1 MLILKVI
8 SGDLHHDLLLSL
20 FRLSLLHPCL
30 LFRLSLPSAIA
41 TTTTDSLLKFCDGGK
56 QLHINLVSKLDPL
69 LQNSDRL
76 FCLLEAF
83 VFTVHLL

>member
-1 MLILKVI
+1 MLIFKVI
-8 SGDLHHDLLLSL
+8 SGDLHHDLILSL
-20 FRLSLLHPCL
+20 FRLSLLHLCP
-30 LFRLSLPSAIA
+30 LFRLSLQNAFA
-41 TTTTDSLLKFCDGGK
+41 TTTTDSLLKFRDGGK